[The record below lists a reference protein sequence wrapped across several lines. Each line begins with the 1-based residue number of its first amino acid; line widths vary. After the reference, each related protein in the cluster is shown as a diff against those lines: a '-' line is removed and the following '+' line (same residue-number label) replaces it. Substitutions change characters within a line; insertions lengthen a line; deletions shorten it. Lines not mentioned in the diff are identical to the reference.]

1 MVTNV
6 LVCMLS
12 EVPPCMDSTRLVN
25 ELSGKLSIAA
35 APDGTH
41 NTIAWSNFA
50 VNEVQSTDVVY
61 TVTDSAGTTVTS
73 TYTGIIVQRTS

>member
-1 MVTNV
+1 
-6 LVCMLS
+6 
-12 EVPPCMDSTRLVN
+12 MDSTRLVN

-50 VNEVQSTDVVY
+50 INEVQSTDVVY